1 MGRLPFD
8 PAFDELPGELAIF
21 PLPGALLLPG
31 GRLPLN
37 IFEPR
42 YVAMVQDAMA
52 GSRMIGMIQPNQA
65 GVEVGSARTFAV
77 GCSGRIIEYSETD
90 DGRLLITL
98 SGVARFRIAEELPKT
113 PADYRRVRPDFA
125 DFRSD
130 LDSAAGT
137 INRSELEAALTDFFQ
152 RAGLQADWEQIRK
165 AEDESLI
172 TTLSMLVPFEPSE
185 KQALLEASDLTARAA
200 TLVAL
205 LKLATPNQNSDSR
218 PN

>member
-8 PAFDELPGELAIF
+8 PDFEALPGELAIF

-42 YVAMVQDAMA
+42 YLAMVQDAMA
-52 GSRMIGMIQPNQA
+52 TTRMIGMIQPNEA
-65 GVEVGSARTFAV
+65 GIEVGSARTFAV
-77 GCSGRIIEYSETD
+77 GCAGRIVEYSETD

-98 SGVARFRIAEELPKT
+98 GGIARFRIAEELPLAKGG
-113 PADYRRVRPDFA
+113 YRRVQPDFGP
-125 DFRSD
+125 FRSD
-130 LDSAAGT
+130 LDSSAGS
-137 INRSELEAALTDFFQ
+137 IDRSALEAALTDFFQ

-172 TTLSMLVPFEPSE
+172 TTLSMLVPFEPNE
-185 KQALLEASDLTARAA
+185 KQALLEAHDLSARAA

-205 LKLATPNQNSDSR
+205 LKLAAHSQGTDSR
-218 PN
+218 QN